1 MWLSAK
7 NMVTGILCQLVVCGD
22 FEGKLLPPC
31 FGSARYRSFL
41 LLVKSDAL
49 SDGISMNTQGSG
61 GFGKV
66 GLIPDKR
73 LLNVDLFK
81 LVKCFGQQYVA
92 VKHFLN

>member
-7 NMVTGILCQLVVCGD
+7 NMVTEILCQLG
-22 FEGKLLPPC
+22 EGGEYNGKLLPAC

-41 LLVKSDAL
+41 LLVESDTL

-66 GLIPDKR
+66 GFIPDKR
-73 LLNVDLFK
+73 LLDIDLLK
-81 LVKCFGQQYVA
+81 LIKCFGQQYVA